1 MEHFPLGRAPPQ
13 HHLVSCMAALS
24 SNLAS
29 LFPTVVIFGEAGLEA
44 SFSLALLELLPCGL
58 VVAPDARLAHTW
70 GGVGDM
76 VTW

>member
-1 MEHFPLGRAPPQ
+1 
-13 HHLVSCMAALS
+13 MAALS
-24 SNLAS
+24 SNLAN

-70 GGVGDM
+70 GCTAGSPKIQMKAPRKQVIILIF
-76 VTW
+76 